1 MDLSTYTEKLNSIR
15 RKYQSMDDTELAQL
29 ANRHNIPHAYLN
41 EYGDYMFLRQKI
53 TAKLTMLELESESE
67 SQSEAES
74 E

>member
-1 MDLSTYTEKLNSIR
+1 
-15 RKYQSMDDTELAQL
+15 MDDTELAQL